1 MLQSELFLRTFK
13 RRIEVKRT
21 NLAEDFISILDRIE
35 ELTAGIL
42 TKRNFTGKKENLKF
56 IFDALNDLA
65 DSINFCIEVIVPSR
79 LRYYAFRDQLTDVFN
94 RHYLREKV
102 NELYNHPEKFPVGI
116 IFVDLD
122 DLKYVNDNFGHHV
135 GDLYITQ
142 AAEILKNSVREKDY
156 IFRFGGDEFL
166 ILIPNADET
175 LINNILLRI
184 NKNLKEYNKLE
195 SLKFPLTFSIGTT
208 LWKNPSEP
216 FSKIIQKADEDM
228 YKNKEKKNNN

>member
-1 MLQSELFLRTFK
+1 M
-13 RRIEVKRT
+13 
-21 NLAEDFISILDRIE
+21 
-35 ELTAGIL
+35 
-42 TKRNFTGKKENLKF
+42 KF

-65 DSINFCIEVIVPSR
+65 DSINFSMKVIVPSR

-94 RHYLREKV
+94 RHYLREKI
-102 NELYNHPEKFPVGI
+102 NEFYNHPEEFPVGI

-122 DLKYVNDNFGHHV
+122 DLKYINDNFGHHV

-142 AAEILKNSVREKDY
+142 AAEILKNSIRETDY

-175 LINNILLRI
+175 LINNIVLRI
-184 NKNLKEYNKLE
+184 NKNLKEYNR
-195 SLKFPLTFSIGTT
+195 SRNLKSPLGLSIGTT
-208 LWKNPSEP
+208 LWRNPSEP

-228 YKNKEKKNNN
+228 KTKKKRKTIINLSLITDHRS